1 MNEIKRRIKLMIL
14 KRKWRRL
21 HVSFGDHC
29 QVSFD
34 STFEGYN
41 RIGNDTFFAG
51 KIGYASYIG
60 EKCHIVAEIGKY
72 TCIAPRVVTVR
83 GSHPTKDW
91 VSIHP
96 AFYSTQNQSGITFV
110 NEKKYSEIKA
120 PIKIG
125 NDVWI
130 GDSAILTDGIMIGD
144 GAVIAAGAVVTK
156 DVEPYSIVG
165 GVPAKIIRYRFEDK
179 DTIEGLLVTKW
190 WDIPV
195 SWIQK
200 HADMFANADEFLR
213 QYLNC
218 PPEER

>member
-1 MNEIKRRIKLMIL
+1 MNEIKRRIKLMVL
-14 KRKWRRL
+14 KRKWRGL

-51 KIGYASYIG
+51 KIGFASYIG

-72 TCIAPRVVTVR
+72 TCIASRVVTVR
-83 GSHPTKDW
+83 GSHPTREW

-110 NEKKYSEIKA
+110 NGEKFSEIKE
-120 PIKIG
+120 PINIG

-130 GDSAILTDGIMIGD
+130 GDSAILMDGITIGD

-165 GVPAKIIRYRFEDK
+165 GVPAKIIRYRFEEK
-179 DTIEGLLVTKW
+179 DMISGLLDAKW
-190 WDIPV
+190 WDKPV
-195 SWIQK
+195 SWVK
-200 HADMFANADEFLR
+200 EHADLFANADEFLR
-213 QYLNC
+213 HLNF